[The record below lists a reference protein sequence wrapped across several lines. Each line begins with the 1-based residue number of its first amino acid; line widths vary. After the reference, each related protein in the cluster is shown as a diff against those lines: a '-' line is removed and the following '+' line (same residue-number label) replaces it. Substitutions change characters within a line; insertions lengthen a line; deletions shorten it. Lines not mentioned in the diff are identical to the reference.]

1 MARFRG
7 PRLKI
12 MRALGVQLPGLSRK
26 QWDERKAYP
35 PGMHHGRHRKK
46 LSVFGTQ
53 LMEKQKLRFNY
64 GLGEKQLRRFVEMS
78 FQKRGNPGENLL
90 QFLERR
96 LDNAVFRAGFAPTIP
111 AARQLITHGHIQVN
125 GQRVNKP
132 SFLVKQGHKLN
143 LSGKALSFV
152 HVQSSLENVALARPA
167 WIGFDDGEK
176 SATVTTLPDRDSV
189 PFPIE
194 IAQVVEF
201 YSK

>member
-26 QWDERKAYP
+26 QWDERKPYP

-46 LSVFGTQ
+46 LSVYGTQ
-53 LMEKQKLRFNY
+53 LMEKQKLRYNY
-64 GLGEKQLRRFVEMS
+64 GLGEKQLRRFVDMS

-90 QFLERR
+90 QYLERR
-96 LDNAVFRAGFAPTIP
+96 LDNAVFRSGFAPTIP
-111 AARQLITHGHIQVN
+111 AARQLITHGHIRVN

-132 SFLVKQGHKLN
+132 SFLVKQGHKME
-143 LSGKALSFV
+143 LSQKAQNFT
-152 HVQSSLENVALARPA
+152 HVQASLENVVLTRPT
-167 WIGFDDGEK
+167 WIGFDEGEK

-194 IAQVVEF
+194 IAQVVEY

>member
-1 MARFRG
+1 MARYKG

-26 QWDERKAYP
+26 QWDERKPYP

-46 LSVFGTQ
+46 LSVYGTQ
-53 LMEKQKLRFNY
+53 LMEKQKLRYNY
-64 GLGEKQLRRFVEMS
+64 GLGEKQLRRFVDLS
-78 FQKRGNPGENLL
+78 FQMRGNPGENLL

-111 AARQLITHGHIQVN
+111 AARQLIVHGHIRVN

-132 SFLVKQGHKLN
+132 SFLVKQGHKLE
-143 LSGKALSFV
+143 LSEKAKNFV
-152 HVQSSLENVALARPA
+152 HVQASLENVVLTRPN
-167 WIGFDDGEK
+167 WIGFDESEK

>member
-1 MARFRG
+1 MARFKG

-46 LSVFGTQ
+46 LSVYGTQ
-53 LMEKQKLRFNY
+53 LQEKQKLRYNY
-64 GLGEKQLRRFVEMS
+64 GLGEKQLRRFVKMS

-111 AARQLITHGHIQVN
+111 AARQLIVHGHIRVN
-125 GQRVNKP
+125 GVRVNKP
-132 SFLVKQGHKLN
+132 SFLVKTGHEIG
-143 LSGKALSFV
+143 LSDKAKDFT
-152 HVQSSLENVALARPA
+152 HVQASLENVVLTRPE
-167 WIGFDDGEK
+167 WIGFNDSEK
-176 SATVTTLPDRDSV
+176 KATVATLPDRDSV

-194 IAQVVEF
+194 IAQVVEY

>member
-1 MARFRG
+1 MARYRG
-7 PRLKI
+7 PRLRI

-46 LSVFGTQ
+46 LSVYGTQ

-64 GLGEKQLRRFVEMS
+64 GLGEKQLRRFVGMS
-78 FQKRGNPGENLL
+78 FQMRGNPGLNLL
-90 QFLERR
+90 QLLERR
-96 LDNAVFRAGFAPTIP
+96 LDNAVFRAGYAPTIP
-111 AARQLITHGHIQVN
+111 AARQLITHGHIIVN
-125 GQRVNKP
+125 GRRVNKP
-132 SFLVKQGHKLN
+132 SFLIKQGHKLS
-143 LSGKALSFV
+143 LTEKGAKMA
-152 HVQSSLENVALARPA
+152 HVQASLDTPALTRPT
-167 WIGFDDGEK
+167 WIGFEDAEK
-176 SATVTTLPDRDSV
+176 TATITTLPDRESV

>member
-1 MARFRG
+1 MARFKG

-46 LSVFGTQ
+46 LSVYGTQ
-53 LMEKQKLRFNY
+53 LQEKQKLRYNY
-64 GLGEKQLRRFVEMS
+64 GLGEKQLRRFVKMS

-111 AARQLITHGHIQVN
+111 AARQLIVHGHIRVN
-125 GQRVNKP
+125 GVRVNKP
-132 SFLVKQGHKLN
+132 SFLVKTGHEFG
-143 LSGKALSFV
+143 LSEKAQSFT
-152 HVQSSLENVALARPA
+152 HVQASLENVVLTRPE
-167 WIGFDDGEK
+167 WIGFDDNAK
-176 SATVTTLPDRDSV
+176 KATVATLPDRDSV

>member
-1 MARFRG
+1 MARYRG
-7 PRLKI
+7 PRLRI

-64 GLGEKQLRRFVEMS
+64 GLGERQLRRFVDMS

-111 AARQLITHGHIQVN
+111 AARQLIVHGHIRVN
-125 GQRVNKP
+125 GKRVNKP
-132 SFLVKQGHKLN
+132 AFLIKQGHDI
-143 LSGKALSFV
+143 ALSEKAQKFA
-152 HVQSSLENVALARPA
+152 HVEASLQNPSIVRPA
-167 WIGFDDGEK
+167 WLGVNDNAK
-176 SATVTTLPDRDSV
+176 SASVVALPDRDSV

-194 IAQVVEF
+194 INHIVEF

>member
-1 MARFRG
+1 MARFKG

-26 QWDERKAYP
+26 KWDDRKAYP
-35 PGMHHGRHRKK
+35 PGMHQGRHRKK
-46 LSVFGTQ
+46 SSVYGTQ
-53 LMEKQKLRFNY
+53 LREKQKLRYNY
-64 GLGEKQLRRFVEMS
+64 GLGERQLRRFVDLS

-96 LDNAVFRAGFAPTIP
+96 LDNAVFRAGYAPTVM
-111 AARQLITHGHIQVN
+111 AARQLIVHGHIRVD

-132 SFLVKQGHKLN
+132 SFLVKKGHKL
-143 LSGKALSFV
+143 ALTDKSAKFV
-152 HVQSSLENVALARPA
+152 HVQGSLEQPALVRPE
-167 WIGFDDGEK
+167 WIGFDEGAK
-176 SATVTTLPDRDSV
+176 TATIVSLPTHESV

-194 IAQVVEF
+194 IGHIVEF